1 MATLN
6 KADSQM
12 ADKSG
17 DPLLGDRQTNVA
29 DAAVT
34 LATLTAVKPNGLDV
48 TYTADDPTN
57 TPDGLITIA
66 DGDATLV
73 TAEMM
78 VFLDEAEANFN
89 LMETLA
95 VELIA
100 DHAVTLTDLTTMAT
114 KINAILDILEEHG
127 LMTAS

>member
-66 DGDATLV
+66 DGDAALV